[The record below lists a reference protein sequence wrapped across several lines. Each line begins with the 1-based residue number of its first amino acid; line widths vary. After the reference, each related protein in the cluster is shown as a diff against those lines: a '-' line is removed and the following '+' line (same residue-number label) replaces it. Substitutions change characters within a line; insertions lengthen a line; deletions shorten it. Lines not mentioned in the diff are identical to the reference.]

1 MGEATGMAAFISALT
16 TGLSADALW
25 GAIAP
30 VAPLMIIVTLVAIGR
45 RLAQKNVNS
54 GVKGNGAKVK

>member
-1 MGEATGMAAFISALT
+1 MAAFISALT

-30 VAPLMIIVTLVAIGR
+30 VAPLMIIVVLVAIGR
-45 RLAQKNVNS
+45 RLTQKNLNS
-54 GVKGNGAKVK
+54 SIKGTGPKVK

>member
-1 MGEATGMAAFISALT
+1 MAAFISALT

-30 VAPLMIIVTLVAIGR
+30 VAPLMIIVVLVAIGR
-45 RLAQKNVNS
+45 RLSQKNLNS
-54 GVKGNGAKVK
+54 AIKGTGPKVK